1 MFAGVL
7 QHNYKGFIMATTDL
21 LHKNLTDP
29 QLHEPKGISTATENA
44 VYFADGKGKG
54 VWKPVTFDRVSFN
67 APPVAATEME
77 DTPDVRAL
85 DHSDLSQLTNG
96 MVEHVNSFEGCDKNF
111 KELAEECEQLRNS
124 LEVAHKNL
132 AALNQTVEELRTSLT
147 DIGVLANA

>member
-1 MFAGVL
+1 
-7 QHNYKGFIMATTDL
+7 MATTDL

-29 QLHEPKGISTATENA
+29 QLHEPKGISTAIENA

-54 VWKPVTFDRVSFN
+54 VWKPVTFDRVQFN
-67 APPVAATEME
+67 APPVAATEVE
-77 DTPDVRAL
+77 DVPEVREL
-85 DHSDLSQLTNG
+85 NHSDLSQLPNG

-111 KELAEECEQLRNS
+111 KELAVECEQLRNS